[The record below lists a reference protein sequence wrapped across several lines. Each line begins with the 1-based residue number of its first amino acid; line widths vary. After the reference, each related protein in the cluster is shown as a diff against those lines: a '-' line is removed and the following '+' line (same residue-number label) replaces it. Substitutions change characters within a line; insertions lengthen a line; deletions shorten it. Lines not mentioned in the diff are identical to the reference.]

1 MLDQIKAHLLDSIND
16 IVSIANQFVLH
27 PEKDFSRKS
36 QLTMETMIQ
45 AILTM
50 GGNTLAKELLDLDL
64 PVSQSAFVQRRYQ
77 LKHQAFKALFANI
90 TSKIPTFKD
99 LPILAVDGSDVVL
112 PRNRSDKTTTFQTGP
127 HHTPYTLIHINALY
141 NLEQEIYHDLRI
153 QNNREVDERA
163 AFIDMMESCPFEQ
176 ALVIMD
182 RGYESYNVMVH
193 CQERNWSYIIRI
205 RVGNHSMKSGFNL
218 PDTPCFDE
226 EFDLNICRKQT
237 NVMKELYRDFP
248 NQYHFLPHN
257 ASFDLLPNSSRK
269 SDPISFYDLHFR
281 MVRLEIKPGFF
292 ETLVTNTDY
301 SPEKLKDL
309 YAYRWGIETSF
320 RDLKYSIG
328 LTHFHAKKK
337 EGILQEIYARFIN
350 FNVCKWLTSHVA
362 IKPSKLKQAYKIC
375 FSDAVYACRKFLREE
390 LTSFQLETYI
400 AKHLSI
406 ILPNRTFQRKIK
418 SKAPVSFTYRI
429 S

>member
-1 MLDQIKAHLLDSIND
+1 MLDQIKAHLLDSINN
-16 IVSIANQFVLH
+16 IVSTANQFLLH
-27 PEKDFSRKS
+27 PKKDFSRKS
-36 QLTMETMIQ
+36 QLT
-45 AILTM
+45 
-50 GGNTLAKELLDLDL
+50 
-64 PVSQSAFVQRRYQ
+64 
-77 LKHQAFKALFANI
+77 
-90 TSKIPTFKD
+90 
-99 LPILAVDGSDVVL
+99 
-112 PRNRSDKTTTFQTGP
+112 RN
-127 HHTPYTLIHINALY
+127 L
-141 NLEQEIYHDLRI
+141 
-153 QNNREVDERA
+153 DERA
-163 AFIDMMESCPFEQ
+163 AFIDMIFIDMMKTSSFKQ

-182 RGYESYNVMVH
+182 RGYESYNVMAH

-205 RVGNHSMKSGFNL
+205 RDGNNSMKTSFRL
-218 PDTPCFDE
+218 PNTPCFDE
-226 EFDLNICRKQT
+226 EFDLKICRKQT
-237 NVMKELYRDFP
+237 NDMKELYRDFP

-257 ASFDLLPNSSRK
+257 ASFDFLPNSNRK

-281 MVRLEIKPGFF
+281 MVRLEIKPSFF

-362 IKPSKLKQAYKIC
+362 IKTSKLKQAYKIC
-375 FSDAVYACRKFLREE
+375 FSDAVYACRKFLRDK

-400 AKHLSI
+400 TKHLSI
-406 ILPNRTFQRKIK
+406 VRPNRTFQRKIK
-418 SKAPVSFTYRI
+418 RKAPVSFTCRVT
-429 S
+429 

>member
-1 MLDQIKAHLLDSIND
+1 MLDHIKAHLLDSIND
-16 IVSIANQFVLH
+16 IVSTANQFVLH

-36 QLTMETMIQ
+36 QLTMKTMIQ

-77 LKHQAFKALFANI
+77 IKHQAFKALFTNI
-90 TSKIPTFKD
+90 TSKIPISD
-99 LPILAVDGSDVVL
+99 NLPILAVDGSDVIL
-112 PRNRSDKTTTFQTGP
+112 PRNRSDKTTSFQTGP
-127 HHTPYTLIHINALY
+127 HHTPYNLIHINALY

-153 QNNREVDERA
+153 QDNREVDERA
-163 AFIDMMESCPFEQ
+163 AFIDMMKNSSFKQ

-182 RGYESYNVMVH
+182 RGYESYNVMAH
-193 CQERNWSYIIRI
+193 CQEINWSYIIRI
-205 RVGNHSMKSGFNL
+205 RDGNHSMKSGFNL

-226 EFDLNICRKQT
+226 KFDLNICRKQT
-237 NVMKELYRDFP
+237 NEMKQQYQNFP
-248 NQYHFLPHN
+248 NHYRYLPNHTSFDFLP
-257 ASFDLLPNSSRK
+257 SSSRK
-269 SDPISFYDLHFR
+269 SDPLQFYELHFR

-362 IKPSKLKQAYKIC
+362 IKTSKLKQAYKIC

-390 LTSFQLETYI
+390 L
-400 AKHLSI
+400 
-406 ILPNRTFQRKIK
+406 
-418 SKAPVSFTYRI
+418 
-429 S
+429 

>member
-1 MLDQIKAHLLDSIND
+1 MLNQIKAHLLDSIND
-16 IVSIANQFVLH
+16 IVSNANQFVLH
-27 PEKDFSRKS
+27 PEKDFSRQS
-36 QLTMETMIQ
+36 QLTMKTMIQ

-77 LKHQAFKALFANI
+77 LKHQAFKALFTNI
-90 TSKIPTFKD
+90 TSKIPISD
-99 LPILAVDGSDVVL
+99 NLPILAVDGSDVIL
-112 PRNRSDKTTTFQTGP
+112 PRNRFDKTTSFQTGP
-127 HHTPYTLIHINALY
+127 HHTPYNLIHINALY

-153 QNNREVDERA
+153 QDNREVDERA
-163 AFIDMMESCPFEQ
+163 AFIDMMKNSSFKQ

-182 RGYESYNVMVH
+182 RGYESYNVMAH

-205 RVGNHSMKSGFNL
+205 RDGNHSMKSGFNL

-226 EFDLNICRKQT
+226 KFDLNICRKQT
-237 NVMKELYRDFP
+237 NEMKQQYQNFP
-248 NQYHFLPHN
+248 NHYRCLPNHTSFDFLP
-257 ASFDLLPNSSRK
+257 SSSRK
-269 SDPISFYDLHFR
+269 SDPVQFYELHFR

-301 SPEKLKDL
+301 SPEKLKEL

-362 IKPSKLKQAYKIC
+362 IKTSKLKQTYKIC
-375 FSDAVYACRKFLREE
+375 FSDAVYACRKFLRNK

-406 ILPNRTFQRKIK
+406 IRPNRTFQRKIK
-418 SKAPVSFTYRI
+418 SKAPVSFTYRVT
-429 S
+429 